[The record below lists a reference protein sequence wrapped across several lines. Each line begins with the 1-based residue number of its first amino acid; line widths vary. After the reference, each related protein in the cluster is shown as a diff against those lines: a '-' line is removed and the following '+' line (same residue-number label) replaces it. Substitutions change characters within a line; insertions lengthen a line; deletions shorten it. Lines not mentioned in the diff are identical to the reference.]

1 MDKPHVQVMDES
13 DNELIEEYDGKE
25 IDQSKTSPLSLV
37 LGIVF
42 CPLTVLCSWFSVQE
56 QEEVVTLTYGK
67 YTGTVKEPGIHFKN
81 CFGRDLRRVS
91 LRKISVDLPNT
102 KVVDKNGNP
111 LQISGIVVFNFVNT
125 KRATI
130 DIDNAHHFVVNQ
142 AQAVMKQIVSQYPY
156 ENLRE
161 DEKGACL
168 KTEAAEIGAK
178 FVQLLQTKVKIAGA
192 KIHSF
197 QFNEM
202 SYAPEIAQGML
213 KRQQALAT
221 VSARKVIVE
230 GVVNIAFGAIQS
242 LETKGIVMSETEKTK
257 IATNLLTV
265 MCAEHD
271 VQPTITVG

>member
-230 GVVNIAFGAIQS
+230 GVVEIAYGAIQK
-242 LETKGIVMSETEKTK
+242 LESKGIVMSENEKTK